1 MAVAEGVMFEERT
14 RETHIWP
21 TVQAKGGTVIA
32 TRREN
37 DEEEVDLVVLTV
49 ERKVHMEKIPPKR
62 REEKEREEVEEC
74 EVLEEEVDADRLVS
88 VVEEALGE
96 NESLKGEA
104 EVIDRKLI

>member
-1 MAVAEGVMFEERT
+1 M
-14 RETHIWP
+14 
-21 TVQAKGGTVIA
+21 IA

-49 ERKVHMEKIPPKR
+49 ERKVHMEKILPKR
-62 REEKEREEVEEC
+62 REGKEREEVEEC
-74 EVLEEEVDADRLVS
+74 EVLEEEVDAARLVS